1 MTSRLW
7 AYGFGLGL
15 TLLVAAPGFGDP
27 RWDSYP
33 LSTYPMFA
41 RPRGRPTLH
50 FAEAVDARGK
60 RLRVPP
66 ELVANQEVMQ
76 AAATVK
82 RAVQAGP
89 AAMETLCQRIAARW
103 LQAEH
108 GGAREIALVS
118 ATFDPV
124 GYFTRGPEPESRTVH
139 HTCPV
144 EP

>member
-1 MTSRLW
+1 MSRPW

-41 RPRGRPTLH
+41 RPRGRPVLH
-50 FAEAVDARGK
+50 FAEAVGPRGE

-66 ELVANQEVMQ
+66 ALVANQEVMQ
-76 AAATVK
+76 AAATVR
-82 RAVQAGP
+82 RAVRSGP
-89 AAMETLCQRIAARW
+89 DAMEALCERIATRW
-103 LQAEH
+103 SQREH
-108 GGAREIALVS
+108 GPAREIALVS

-124 GYFTRGPEPESRTVH
+124 AYFERGPEPEARTVH
-139 HTCPV
+139 HACEV

>member
-1 MTSRLW
+1 VTSRLW

-15 TLLVAAPGFGDP
+15 TLLVAAPGLGDP

-50 FAEAVDARGK
+50 FAEAVDAKGK

-89 AAMETLCQRIAARW
+89 AAMEPLCERIASRW
-103 LQAEH
+103 SDAEH
-108 GGAREIALVS
+108 GAAREIALVS

-124 GYFTRGPEPESRTVH
+124 RYFTRGPEPESRTVH

-144 EP
+144 RP